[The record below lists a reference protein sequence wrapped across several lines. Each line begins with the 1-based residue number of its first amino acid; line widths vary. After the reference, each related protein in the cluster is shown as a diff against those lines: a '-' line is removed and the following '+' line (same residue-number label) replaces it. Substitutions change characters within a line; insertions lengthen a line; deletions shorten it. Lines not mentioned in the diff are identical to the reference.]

1 MSKQPAPKKPSS
13 AIINVIPN
21 NYEEQPSVIDGKQ
34 RLYKDKV
41 AAAVDELDSLG
52 KFITIFQVCQPFLF
66 ILVFVC
72 EIFFKSNTHARQ
84 CYLCVRVCLF
94 CTRAYTFFF
103 SPSLSLKCFAMLTHS
118 SL

>member
-52 KFITIFQVCQPFLF
+52 KFITIFQVCQHFPFYSRFCLRD
-66 ILVFVC
+66 
-72 EIFFKSNTHARQ
+72 IF
-84 CYLCVRVCLF
+84 
-94 CTRAYTFFF
+94 
-103 SPSLSLKCFAMLTHS
+103 
-118 SL
+118 